1 MVAIVTVVAI
11 RLFMVRLG
19 EMREKRIHPQ
29 QVATSRQVAER
40 LQAMQASDNFRN
52 LFEVPVLFYALCA
65 LIVSMGEASAFFA
78 VGGWLFVLLR
88 AGHSYI
94 HCTYNKVTDR
104 FALFAASSAVLLGLW
119 IGFAFVAVKN
129 HAA

>member
-1 MVAIVTVVAI
+1 MVAIVAVVAI
-11 RLFMVRLG
+11 RLFVVRLG

-29 QVATSRQVAER
+29 EVATSRQVAER
-40 LQAMQASDNFRN
+40 LQALQASDNFRN

-65 LIVSMGEASAFFA
+65 MIVSMGQASAFFA
-78 VGGWLFVLLR
+78 LGAWLFVLLR

-94 HCTYNKVTDR
+94 HCTYNNVTHR
-104 FALFAASSAVLLGLW
+104 FALFAASSAMLLGLW
-119 IGFAFVAVKN
+119 IEFAFVVVRN